1 MPVNANGGLSNAELL
16 QLVGQLIEISA
27 KIGTVGK

>member
-1 MPVNANGGLSNAELL
+1 MSITCKWGLSNTELL
-16 QLVGQLIEISA
+16 QLVGQLIETSA